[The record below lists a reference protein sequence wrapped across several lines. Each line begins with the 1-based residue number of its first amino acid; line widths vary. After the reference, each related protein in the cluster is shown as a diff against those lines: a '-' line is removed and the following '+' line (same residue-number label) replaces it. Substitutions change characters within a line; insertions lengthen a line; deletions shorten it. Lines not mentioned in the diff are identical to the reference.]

1 MKIIFYF
8 NLELMRNSQ
17 QLLYGVHNKLIL
29 EKKINMMVYL
39 AFGMVKGQASIE
51 QEML

>member
-1 MKIIFYF
+1 MKIIFSF

-17 QLLYGVHNKLIL
+17 QLPYGVHNKLIS

-39 AFGMVKGQASIE
+39 AFGMVKDQE
-51 QEML
+51 VTELEML